1 MNRFVWVNEGLT
13 DAPAIDPRDRGFTL
27 GDGLF
32 ETVRALGGRLPL
44 LRLHLARLRTSAQ
57 RIDLPLPWTDA
68 FLTAAISSLLSANAL
83 TDAAVRLTVSR
94 GVPSR
99 RGLLPD
105 PQPVPTL
112 VIDATP
118 FSGYPADLYARA
130 ADLVTSQLQRDE
142 RSPLATVK
150 SLSRLEHV
158 LARQDAA
165 RAGADE
171 ALILNASGRLAGASA
186 ANLFVMVGGRLLTP
200 PPGEGALP
208 GIIRGLVLTQ
218 LAPAAGL
225 ASSEEPLTPDD
236 LRRADEAFLT
246 NALLGLL
253 PVASVDGERIG
264 SRRSVGPS
272 LAQLLSERLREG

>member
-1 MNRFVWVNEGLT
+1 MSRFLWVNASLT

-44 LRLHLARLRTSAQ
+44 LSLHLARLRTSAE
-57 RIDLPLPWTDA
+57 RIGLPLPWTDA
-68 FLTAAISSLLSANAL
+68 FLAAAVSSVLSANAL
-83 TDAAVRLTVSR
+83 SDAAVRLTVSR

-105 PQPVPTL
+105 PRPTPTL
-112 VIDATP
+112 VIAAEP
-118 FSGYPADLYARA
+118 FSGYPDLHARG
-130 ADLVTSQLQRDE
+130 ADLVTSQLRRDE
-142 RSPLATVK
+142 RSPLAAVK

-158 LARQDAA
+158 LARQDAG

-171 ALILNASGRLAGASA
+171 ALILNTSGRVAGASA
-186 ANLFVMVGGRLLTP
+186 ANLFVVVGGRLLTP
-200 PPGEGALP
+200 APDEGALP
-208 GIIRGLVLTQ
+208 GIIRGLVLME
-218 LAPAAGL
+218 LAPAAGV
-225 ASSEEPLTPDD
+225 AACEEPVTPDD

-253 PVASVDGERIG
+253 PVASLDGERIG
-264 SRRSVGPS
+264 SRRSVGAR
-272 LAQLLSERLREG
+272 LAQLLSERLRRG